1 MILYSL
7 LSLCIRPILWRQ
19 IHRKRIGPPSRHA
32 LIPLYCCY
40 TACYT
45 AAILLPFQVAICV
58 RSVLSLPS
66 PHQYDL
72 VFSAFSR
79 SASGQDC
86 GGRFTKKKEEGH
98 QAGMFFS
105 PILLL
110 YCYTASLSSCDTC
123 MQCVCVRVLCVCV
136 TKGKKKGKDHAC
148 STRVHEMWWAGGRAL
163 TNVILS
169 YLESDDQE
177 DLIVVKMVTQLV
189 YAFEHQNETPPET
202 APAADNGKA
211 KKRVTKQAMLLFPYT
226 AATAAA
232 IAAATAAA
240 QSVPT
245 TTRPRPRQR
254 PRQRYWNLSRT
265 LFTAVPTAATAMP
278 FLLLISCSCS

>member
-1 MILYSL
+1 MLLFPYTAAIQHAILLLYCFPFKLQYVYAVFCPHRVLTNMILSSL
-7 LSLCIRPILWRQ
+7 LSL
-19 IHRKRIGPPSRHA
+19 A
-32 LIPLYCCY
+32 LHQAKIVE
-40 TACYT
+40 AG
-45 AAILLPFQVAICV
+45 
-58 RSVLSLPS
+58 S
-66 PHQYDL
+66 P
-72 VFSAFSR
+72 
-79 SASGQDC
+79 
-86 GGRFTKKKEEGH
+86 KKKKRATK
-98 QAGMFFS
+98 QACSYS